1 MNLRFVARDG
11 DAIIL
16 ESDQGE
22 RFQVLIDESMRDALK
37 NNPRVSGADFSPK
50 LVQDLIRAGLGIEEV
65 AAEVGQEVNAISPFA
80 APILDE
86 LRYVLDAALETEVS
100 DGVSMMRFQ
109 DLVARTDSSATFRVL
124 KTDGMWH
131 VHAAGESLM
140 TWKFDPR
147 TRSIEPT
154 NLEAQNA
161 SRQQSRRDVV
171 SPAIHQAIPVE
182 DSAMKDMS
190 TPEVIENPEDFERTA
205 SVHSLVEELRTRRKQ
220 ADLKPATAK
229 GRASLPSWDEIVL
242 GTTNSEPNSD

>member
-50 LVQDLIRAGLGIEEV
+50 LVQDLIRAGLSIEEV

-109 DLVARTDSSATFRVL
+109 DLSF
-124 KTDGMWH
+124 
-131 VHAAGESLM
+131 
-140 TWKFDPR
+140 
-147 TRSIEPT
+147 
-154 NLEAQNA
+154 
-161 SRQQSRRDVV
+161 
-171 SPAIHQAIPVE
+171 IHIPVFTTLL
-182 DSAMKDMS
+182 SISYAVFCLKKKKFPIYSPLPSIPTPFSIPPILSFSSTSYHLTPFPHYSILLYRAASS
-190 TPEVIENPEDFERTA
+190 TPL
-205 SVHSLVEELRTRRKQ
+205 HS
-220 ADLKPATAK
+220 P
-229 GRASLPSWDEIVL
+229 
-242 GTTNSEPNSD
+242 

>member
-22 RFQVLIDESMRDALK
+22 RFQVPIDDSMRDALK

-50 LVQDLIRAGLGIEEV
+50 LVQDLIRAGHTIDEV
-65 AAEVGQEVNAISPFA
+65 AAQVNQDVDAIRPFA

-86 LRYVLDAALETEVS
+86 LRYVLEAALNTEVS
-100 DGVSMMRFQ
+100 DGVSMLRFQ
-109 DLVARTDSSATFRVL
+109 DLVTRTESSANFSVA
-124 KTDGMWH
+124 KTEGVWN
-131 VHAAGESLM
+131 VHASGQSLM

-147 TRSIEPT
+147 SRSIEPT
-154 NLEAQNA
+154 NAEAQKA
-161 SRQQSRRDVV
+161 SRQQSRRDVT
-171 SPAIHQAIPVE
+171 SPVFHETVLSESLNISDPPSQEIIEKPA
-182 DSAMKDMS
+182 DS
-190 TPEVIENPEDFERTA
+190 ERTA

-242 GTTNSEPNSD
+242 ETTNSEPYSD

>member
-50 LVQDLIRAGLGIEEV
+50 LVQDLIRAGLSIDEV

-109 DLVARTDSSATFRVL
+109 DLVARTDSSATFRVA
-124 KTDGMWH
+124 KTDGIWNI
-131 VHAAGESLM
+131 HATGESLM

-161 SRQQSRRDVV
+161 SRQQSRRDVI
-171 SPAIHQAIPVE
+171 SPVIHHASPVE
-182 DSAMKDMS
+182 NATINEMS
-190 TPEVIENPEDFERTA
+190 ENEEIEQPEDLERTA
-205 SVHSLVEELRTRRKQ
+205 SVHSLVEELRTRRKR

-242 GTTNSEPNSD
+242 GTTNSEPDSD

>member
-22 RFQVLIDESMRDALK
+22 RFQVPIDDAMRDALK

-50 LVQDLIRAGLGIEEV
+50 LVQDLIRAGLTIDEV
-65 AAEVGQEVNAISPFA
+65 AAEVGQGVNAINPFA

-86 LRYVLDAALETEVS
+86 LRYVLDAALNTEVS
-100 DGVSMMRFQ
+100 DGVNMIRFQ
-109 DLVARTDSSATFRVL
+109 DLVARTESSAAFRVL
-124 KTDGMWH
+124 KTDGLWH
-131 VHAAGESLM
+131 VHATGESLM

-161 SRQQSRRDVV
+161 SRQQSRRDVT
-171 SPAIHQAIPVE
+171 SPVINQPIPVE
-182 DSAMKDMS
+182 NTTMNEKPAREA
-190 TPEVIENPEDFERTA
+190 TEEPADFERTA
-205 SVHSLVEELRTRRKQ
+205 SVHSLVEELRNRRKQ

>member
-50 LVQDLIRAGLGIEEV
+50 LVQDLIRAGLSIDEV

-109 DLVARTDSSATFRVL
+109 DLVARTGLPCIGADSKQERYGACANV
-124 KTDGMWH
+124 
-131 VHAAGESLM
+131 
-140 TWKFDPR
+140 
-147 TRSIEPT
+147 TRSGCHVWV
-154 NLEAQNA
+154 LQ
-161 SRQQSRRDVV
+161 
-171 SPAIHQAIPVE
+171 PVR
-182 DSAMKDMS
+182 
-190 TPEVIENPEDFERTA
+190 TPVC
-205 SVHSLVEELRTRRKQ
+205 H
-220 ADLKPATAK
+220 
-229 GRASLPSWDEIVL
+229 
-242 GTTNSEPNSD
+242 